1 MNYELTEHARE
12 SLRKRA
18 IQTEWLERV
27 LLRRN
32 EWKRTGWMR
41 HCNTVWH
48 GSTNTEAGS
57 YG

>member
-12 SLRKRA
+12 SLSKRA

-27 LLRRN
+27 LLQPQRVEADRMDAALQRRLVRID
-32 EWKRTGWMR
+32 EYG
-41 HCNTVWH
+41 
-48 GSTNTEAGS
+48 GS